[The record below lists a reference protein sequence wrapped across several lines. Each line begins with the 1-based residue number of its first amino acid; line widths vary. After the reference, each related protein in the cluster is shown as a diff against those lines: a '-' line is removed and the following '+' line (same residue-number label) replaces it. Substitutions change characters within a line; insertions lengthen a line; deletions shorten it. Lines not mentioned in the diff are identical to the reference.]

1 MIKGTTEP
9 HSNLDD
15 FIDLLSGL
23 MGVVEVKV
31 VSDNGRA
38 WIGLRT
44 GPSRPATP
52 LLQQVSRAA
61 VGYGLDAKSI
71 QFGILAD

>member
-1 MIKGTTEP
+1 MAKGITKP
-9 HSNLDD
+9 NSNLDD
-15 FIDLLSGL
+15 FVDLLNGL
-23 MGVVEVKV
+23 RGVVEVKV
-31 VSDNGRA
+31 VSDDERA

-61 VGYGLDAKSI
+61 VGYGFDAKSI